1 MDKELWTNVDEYLV
15 SILAPTDASLEAALV
30 DSAAAG
36 LPQIN
41 VAPNQGKML
50 ELLARIRGSRRIL
63 EIGTLG
69 GYSTIWLARSLPD
82 DGLLITLEIEPR
94 HAEVARINVDRAGV
108 GPLVEIR
115 TGPAAETLRTLID
128 EGCAAFD
135 FIFIDA
141 DKENTRPYFEWSLTL
156 ARTGTVIFV
165 DNLVRN
171 GSIIDADSTDSQV
184 TGMRE
189 FMDYVTGEKRVDL
202 TAVQTVGSKGYDGF
216 ALAYVIEPG

>member
-15 SILAPTDASLEAALV
+15 SILAPSDASLEAALA

-41 VAPNQGKML
+41 VAPNQGKLL

-82 DGLLITLEIEPR
+82 DGLLVSLELEPR

-141 DKENTRPYFEWSLTL
+141 DKEAYAEYLGLSLQLSRP
-156 ARTGTVIFV
+156 GTVIV
-165 DNLVRN
+165 ADNVVRE
-171 GSIIDADSTDSQV
+171 GAILDPESAD
-184 TGMRE
+184 E
-189 FMDYVTGEKRVDL
+189 RVLGIQRFLNALKDETRVSA

-216 ALAYVIEPG
+216 ALFLVNE